1 MTPITALGS
10 RYGIQGALG
19 RSVKRAST
27 AWSPTDISGCLCWLD
42 FSDAD
47 TMFTDA
53 GTTKVSTDGDLVYQ
67 INDKSGNSKNAVQT
81 TEAKRY
87 AYKVNIK
94 NSLSVLSSNDVQG
107 GYSLTGLTS
116 TSGSYTF
123 FFVFDRLSTANWMF
137 DTQTGRFVLATSNSG
152 NYSWNDPGGWHNIA
166 STTTGWQS
174 LTYHFT
180 SGGNGV
186 IYKNGSSLGSAAYTT
201 RNIGGRVGL
210 FSDYTVI
217 GTKSGNHSEIII
229 YDSALSDTNR
239 QTVETY
245 LNNKWAIY
253 S

>member
-1 MTPITALGS
+1 MTPITPLGS

-19 RSVKRAST
+19 RSVKRASAS

-53 GTTKVSTDGDLVYQ
+53 GTTKVSTDGDLVYR
-67 INDKSGNSKNAVQT
+67 INDKSGNGKNANQS
-81 TEAKRY
+81 TESRRWAYY
-87 AYKVNIK
+87 ANSK
-94 NSLSVLSSNDVQG
+94 NSLSIIRYSG
-107 GYSLTGLTS
+107 AGYLLTGLTS

-123 FFVFDRLSTANWMF
+123 FYAINRSTGNWLF
-137 DTQTGRFVLATSNSG
+137 DTHTGRLVLATNTSG

-186 IYKNGSSLGSAAYTT
+186 IYKNGSSLGSAAYTV
-201 RNIGGRVGL
+201 RDIGSAVGL
-210 FSDYTVI
+210 FSDFTGVNNSFTGDAGEFI
-217 GTKSGNHSEIII
+217 L
-229 YDSALSDTNR
+229 YDTALSDTDR
-239 QTVETY
+239 VTVETY